1 MAMLPGKR
9 ERRLI
14 ETGKFEYETHLAR
27 TEVAEFLR
35 NLAEQIEKGEVDI
48 ISEDWEIVFDF
59 TDPVEVEVEFDG
71 DKRELEI
78 ELTFR
83 KRSGISARV

>member
-1 MAMLPGKR
+1 MAMLPGRR

-14 ETGKFEYETHLAR
+14 ETGKFEYETHLPR
-27 TEVAEFLR
+27 GEVAEFLR
-35 NLAEQIEKGEVDI
+35 NLAEQILRGNVDVV
-48 ISEDWEIVFDF
+48 SEDWEIRFEF

-71 DKRELEI
+71 DKKELEI

-83 KRSGISARV
+83 RRSGISAGV